1 MNEELLSKVLKAK
14 NADEILSFAHA
25 KGMDLSKEGAE
36 EIFSR
41 YHKSGALVDDEL
53 DAVAGGDKCG
63 SDDNSDSSS
72 KYVLGQ
78 NITWNW
84 SVYHCNIDGSSSGS
98 IVSIRKASDSEV
110 ANGYYVYQGSTIYTV
125 KCPKCGSLMEI
136 PEVWVQ

>member
-14 NADEILSFAHA
+14 NADEILSLANE

-41 YHKSGALVDDEL
+41 YHKNGALGDDEL
-53 DAVAGGDKCG
+53 DSVAGGC
-63 SDDNSDSSS
+63 SDDNNSDSSS

-84 SVYHCNIDGSSSGS
+84 SVYHCSIDGSSSGS